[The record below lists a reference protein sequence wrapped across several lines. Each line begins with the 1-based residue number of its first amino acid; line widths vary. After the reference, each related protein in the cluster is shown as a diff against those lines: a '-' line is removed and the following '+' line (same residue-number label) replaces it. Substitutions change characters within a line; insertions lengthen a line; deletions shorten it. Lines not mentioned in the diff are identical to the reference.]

1 MANRIIFG
9 NLGSTY
15 GLKVSKPGYDVT
27 SAASQDLLFD
37 STNNNFL
44 RSIVTGTLSLAAG
57 TSTSTSVNLGTIYGS
72 LMLMGHL
79 TTSTGIGTDL
89 EAGPPGIDQTYEL
102 KLSST
107 GIVTFTRYASVSMVA
122 NSVTYTIFGA

>member
-1 MANRIIFG
+1 MANRIILG

-27 SAASQDLLFD
+27 TAASQDLLFD
-37 STNNNFL
+37 STNNNFFK
-44 RSIVTGTLSLAAG
+44 SIITGTLSLAAG
-57 TSTSTSVNLGTIYGS
+57 TTASTSITLGTTYAS

-79 TTSTGIGTDL
+79 TNVPDPYTDL
-89 EAGPPGIDQTYEL
+89 SAPGLYQSYEL
-102 KLSST
+102 KLSNT
-107 GIVTFTRYASVSMVA
+107 GVVTFTRTATISMAA

>member
-1 MANRIIFG
+1 MVNRIIFG

-27 SAASQDLLFD
+27 TAASQDLLFD
-37 STNNNFL
+37 SSNNNFL
-44 RSIVTGTLSLAAG
+44 KSIITGTLSLAAG
-57 TSTSTSVNLGTIYGS
+57 TSTSTSVTLGTIYGS

-79 TTSTGIGTDL
+79 TNSTGIGTDL
-89 EAGPPGIDQTYEL
+89 VAGPPGIDQAYEL
-102 KLSST
+102 KLSSA
-107 GIVTFTRYASVSMVA
+107 GVVTFTRYASVSMAA

>member
-1 MANRIIFG
+1 MVNRIILG

-15 GLKVSKPGYDVT
+15 GLKVSKPGFDVT
-27 SAASQDLLFD
+27 STASQNLLFD

-57 TSTSTSVNLGTIYGS
+57 TSASTSITLGTIYGS

-79 TTSTGIGTDL
+79 TTSTVVGND
-89 EAGPPGIDQTYEL
+89 
-102 KLSST
+102 LSSDSDATYMITLSNT
-107 GIVTFTRYASVSMVA
+107 GVVTFSRSSFYSLPA

>member
-1 MANRIIFG
+1 MTYRIILG

-27 SAASQDLLFD
+27 STTSENLLFD

-44 RSIVTGTLSLAAG
+44 RSIVTGTLSLPAG
-57 TSTSTSVNLGTIYGS
+57 LTASTSVTLGTMYGS

-79 TTSTGIGTDL
+79 TTISTSGYDL
-89 EAGPPGIDQTYEL
+89 FISYNGGYN
-102 KLSST
+102 LSLSNT
-107 GIVTFTRYASVSMVA
+107 GVVTFSRTSTYSLPA